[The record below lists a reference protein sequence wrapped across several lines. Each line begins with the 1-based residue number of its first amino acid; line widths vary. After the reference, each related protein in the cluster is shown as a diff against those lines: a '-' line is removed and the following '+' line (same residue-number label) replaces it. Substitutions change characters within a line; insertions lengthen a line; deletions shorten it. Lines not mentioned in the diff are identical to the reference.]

1 MKPWSVIK
9 WSFICFIFYLCFL
22 YVCGKRFDVD
32 KAEREG
38 NTLWL
43 TLSQNGVWDYIFEW
57 KRAFILANH
66 VNKFLQLR
74 SCKIMHQFTYI
85 RIVTVKLWSKVW
97 NLTLNIYIIK
107 CIGCGNCINE
117 NEFLHSTRDE
127 FKFISCIVKILLF
140 FFFFTFILWKHFWS
154 FIHKERFEASFTRS
168 FEASLTCFGFIP
180 RTSVI
185 RHWQKDGQK
194 QHRDVSFRPPSL
206 TFHMWWACSWAL
218 EGGGEGAE
226 WGAE

>member
-1 MKPWSVIK
+1 MTLQGKRHYLLVPFKARKSLQTPCNLGDTQVKPWSVIK

-140 FFFFTFILWKHFWS
+140 FFFLHSYYENIFEVS
-154 FIHKERFEASFTRS
+154 FIRS
-168 FEASLTCFGFIP
+168 
-180 RTSVI
+180 
-185 RHWQKDGQK
+185 
-194 QHRDVSFRPPSL
+194 VSKLHLQGVSKL
-206 TFHMWWACSWAL
+206 L
-218 EGGGEGAE
+218 
-226 WGAE
+226 